1 MIWIQVPNGA
11 PDERAVFLESRAK
24 LRVEGVIKGATVQK
38 PKLRLALLLF
48 FCGIFH
54 GQCQGREAM
63 EGQIKGPRVEGENQ
77 GLCRGGK
84 KEKIAGK
91 GR

>member
-38 PKLRLALLLF
+38 PKLRFALLLF
-48 FCGIFH
+48 FAAYFTANVRAER
-54 GQCQGREAM
+54 QWKA
-63 EGQIKGPRVEGENQ
+63 K
-77 GLCRGGK
+77 
-84 KEKIAGK
+84 
-91 GR
+91 